1 MIFYA
6 RKKRFHLQNHV
17 GYTIIQRDRVL
28 GRQRIPL
35 CDTIRD
41 TMQNRQQTGQ
51 GMSASI
57 GNGAV

>member
-6 RKKRFHLQNHV
+6 RKKRFHLQNHM

-35 CDTIRD
+35 CD

>member
-35 CDTIRD
+35 CDT
-41 TMQNRQQTGQ
+41 MQNRQQTGQ